1 MKMQHTSRC
10 SNCLGH
16 IAYVQLGRRASPVS
30 PSRPGPQCAA
40 APGRNRRN
48 RKESATPRCSA
59 TWKMPH
65 GPQILRLKSG
75 ECVGFMAYVS
85 L

>member
-30 PSRPGPQCAA
+30 PSRPGP
-40 APGRNRRN
+40 PGGGRP
-48 RKESATPRCSA
+48 STPGTGSVQRFQE
-59 TWKMPH
+59 
-65 GPQILRLKSG
+65 GSG
-75 ECVGFMAYVS
+75 GAYV
-85 L
+85 